1 MGELRT
7 RKRGKTWEYSFEG
20 AKIDGKRKPISK
32 GGFRTKADALN
43 AGIKA
48 KAEYDSG
55 GRVFTPSA
63 ISLSDYLD
71 YWYKR
76 YASKLTYKTQD
87 TYKNHIRLH
96 IKPYLGS
103 YRISILEP
111 DVIQEWVDEVLHS
124 QKKLA
129 RQSIANILGVL
140 SGALNY
146 AVQPLRYIR
155 SNPCIYVKI
164 PDIKVDKKA
173 KDHTDFVLSKEDW
186 KQIKEYF
193 SSAPESHSYLF
204 FPLIVGY
211 HTGERIGEI
220 FGTDLLADYNPVR
233 HTLSVSHQLQKQK
246 GILLYTNPKY
256 DSFRINKIDSL
267 LEAEIQKELKR
278 RECDRLRYREYY
290 KNTYLLPDN
299 TIIQLPADSQ
309 VPDSYQEIWPLG
321 VKQDGTIL
329 TTEHAKHMSRIVKD
343 KVGIELFHPHCLR
356 HTHGTILAQSG
367 ASPKTIMER
376 LGHKNIK
383 VTMERYVFNTE
394 EMQNQAVSLF
404 ENAIK

>member
-103 YRISILEP
+103 YRISSLEP

-155 SNPCIYVKI
+155 SNPCI
-164 PDIKVDKKA
+164 
-173 KDHTDFVLSKEDW
+173 
-186 KQIKEYF
+186 
-193 SSAPESHSYLF
+193 
-204 FPLIVGY
+204 
-211 HTGERIGEI
+211 
-220 FGTDLLADYNPVR
+220 
-233 HTLSVSHQLQKQK
+233 
-246 GILLYTNPKY
+246 
-256 DSFRINKIDSL
+256 
-267 LEAEIQKELKR
+267 
-278 RECDRLRYREYY
+278 
-290 KNTYLLPDN
+290 
-299 TIIQLPADSQ
+299 
-309 VPDSYQEIWPLG
+309 
-321 VKQDGTIL
+321 
-329 TTEHAKHMSRIVKD
+329 
-343 KVGIELFHPHCLR
+343 
-356 HTHGTILAQSG
+356 
-367 ASPKTIMER
+367 
-376 LGHKNIK
+376 
-383 VTMERYVFNTE
+383 
-394 EMQNQAVSLF
+394 
-404 ENAIK
+404 